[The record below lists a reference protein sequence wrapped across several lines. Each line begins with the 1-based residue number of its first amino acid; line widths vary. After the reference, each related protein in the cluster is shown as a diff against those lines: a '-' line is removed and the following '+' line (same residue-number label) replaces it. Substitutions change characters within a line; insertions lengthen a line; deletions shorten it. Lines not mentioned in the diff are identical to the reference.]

1 MTLFAT
7 DLTFAYNSRRVLCGT
22 SFNALHRGE
31 LTALIGPNASG
42 KSTLFRVI
50 AGLLKPSTGMVN
62 LNGTDLS
69 TLSSRNRL
77 RRVCF
82 MPQFFAVSAALTVF
96 DVVMMARKNLA
107 GWRVSAEDMG
117 AVEAALHDAGIGHL
131 SESYISELSGG
142 QSQMVSVAQALIRQA
157 DVYRGRS
164 HPHPPRRRALRCS
177 VGGC

>member
-7 DLTFAYNSRRVLCGT
+7 DLTFAYGSRRVLCGT

-82 MPQFFAVSAALTVF
+82 MPQFFAVNPALTVF

-117 AVEAALHDAGIGHL
+117 AVGAALHDAGIGHL

-157 DVYRGRS
+157 DVYPGRS
-164 HPHPPRRRALRCS
+164 HPHPLGVERCDAA
-177 VGGC
+177 